1 MSDRPAGRAVDPV
14 LVTGASGFVG
24 RTLCRRLVAGGVRVR
39 AAVRNARALPGTV
52 PGGPHPPE
60 VVAVG
65 DIGDDPDWG
74 KALAG
79 CRTVIHLAARVH
91 VLREQSADPL
101 AEFRRVNSAGTRRL
115 AEAAVAAGVERFV
128 FVSTIKVHGEA
139 SPGRPLVETDA
150 LEPSDPYA
158 VSKYEAEQALA
169 EVCGRSSMRL
179 TILRPPLVY
188 GPGVGGNFARLL
200 RAVDRGVPLPF
211 GAFRNRRSLVYVE
224 NLADAIWT
232 SIAAHAAAGGT
243 YLVSDGEDVSTPE
256 LIRRLAAALE
266 RPARLVS
273 VPVWLLRAG
282 AATLGRAR
290 DFDRLAGDLALDS
303 GAIRRGLSWQAPVS
317 LSSGLAATA
326 RWYRSSRG

>member
-1 MSDRPAGRAVDPV
+1 MSDRPAGRVVEPV
-14 LVTGASGFVG
+14 LVTGADGFVG
-24 RTLCRRLVAGGVRVR
+24 RVLCRSLVARGVGVR
-39 AAVRNARALPGTV
+39 AAVRIAREIPGTV
-52 PGGPHPPE
+52 PGGPHPTE

-65 DIGDDPDWG
+65 DIGPDTDWG
-74 KALAG
+74 KALVG
-79 CRTVIHLAARVH
+79 CRAVIHLAARVH

-128 FVSTIKVHGEA
+128 FVSTVKVHGEA
-139 SPGRPLVETDA
+139 SPGRPLLETDP
-150 LEPSDPYA
+150 LKPSDPYA
-158 VSKYEAEQALA
+158 VSKCEAEQALA
-169 EVCGRSSMRL
+169 EVCGQSSMRL

-232 SIAAHAAAGGT
+232 PIAERVTTGGT

-256 LIRRLAAALE
+256 LVRRLAAALE

-273 VPVWLLRAG
+273 VPIWLLRAG
-282 AATLGRAR
+282 AGTLGRAR
-290 DFDRLAGDLALDS
+290 DFDRLAGDLAVDS
-303 GAIRRGLSWQAPVS
+303 GAIRRAFSWKAPVS

-326 RWYRSSRG
+326 RWYRSSRE